1 MRQQSGTFTNAS
13 LNGISAFHMSG
24 ISGSGQGDAVLGLF
38 TGSNGT
44 ATVDMYEDEGGTINS
59 HSASC
64 SYSVASNGR
73 VTLSGVGCG
82 GDPPILYLTAAKS
95 GLMQNVGGVS
105 NGAFEA
111 QSAGPFSPSGT
122 FFMGTNQVPV
132 QVTEPSVGSVTLN
145 AGTVSGTSDV
155 TSTTFQ
161 GPNNTFTDSYTVSA
175 AGWVTIGGDTT
186 PTLLVI
192 SGNKMVKIDPSKST
206 DLYPMLLIMEK

>member
-1 MRQQSGTFTNAS
+1 
-13 LNGISAFHMSG
+13 MSG
-24 ISGSGQGDAVLGLF
+24 MSGSGQGDAVLGLF
-38 TGSNGT
+38 TGNSSNGT
-44 ATVDMYEDEGGTINS
+44 ATVDMYEDEGGSINFKTVP
-59 HSASC
+59 C

-82 GDPPILYLTAAKS
+82 NQPPILYLTAAKA
-95 GLMQNVGGVS
+95 GFIENVGGVAS
-105 NGAFEA
+105 GAIEPQA
-111 QSAGPFSPSGT
+111 PGPFNPSGT

-161 GPNNTFTDSYTVSA
+161 SPGNTFNDSYTVSA
-175 AGWVTIGGDTT
+175 AGWVTIGSDTT